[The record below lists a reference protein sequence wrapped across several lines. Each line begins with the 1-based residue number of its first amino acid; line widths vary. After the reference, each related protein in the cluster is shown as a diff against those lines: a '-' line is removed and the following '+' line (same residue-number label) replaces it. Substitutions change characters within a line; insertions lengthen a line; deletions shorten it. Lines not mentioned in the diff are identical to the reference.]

1 MECEWLSPF
10 LYNILC
16 TSDWYEDGALML
28 TDECTVV
35 ISGLLMGLNVI
46 DYSVSLTGEDFD
58 RAVSLRFRAWFY
70 IENRRISN

>member
-1 MECEWLSPF
+1 MNYSIIIFVFNSE
-10 LYNILC
+10 
-16 TSDWYEDGALML
+16 WYEGGALML

-58 RAVSLRFRAWFY
+58 RAVSTCTVH
-70 IENRRISN
+70 N